1 MDYIILIP
9 QEPLE
14 KGKRDVIQG
23 LENVGGVCWYTQ
35 NRNVI
40 ISKFGFRQR
49 NNGMEESGEKP
60 HYWSW
65 SHGNQEEELP
75 FHLLDNLILFF

>member
-40 ISKFGFRQR
+40 IST
-49 NNGMEESGEKP
+49 
-60 HYWSW
+60 
-65 SHGNQEEELP
+65 
-75 FHLLDNLILFF
+75 